1 MASVRMGGTGRL
13 ARSHDRRAAPITHGI
28 PGPDAS
34 TCTGGMPLRRI
45 YEESMI
51 VQGIIGV
58 LGGVAILI
66 GGLVLLDVRLI
77 GFGLLLLFPSLYVIY
92 FWFRKL

>member
-1 MASVRMGGTGRL
+1 
-13 ARSHDRRAAPITHGI
+13 
-28 PGPDAS
+28 
-34 TCTGGMPLRRI
+34 
-45 YEESMI
+45 MI

-58 LGGVAILI
+58 LGGVAMLI

-77 GFGLLLLFPSLYVIY
+77 GFGLLLLLPSLYAMY